1 MNSAENRAKWFPG
14 IVQRMERGNVF
25 IDLGRTTGILLLRNK
40 YRASATETANASK
53 HIFILLKKIFMG
65 INIRLSRTH
74 PKLIEELFKQEVPE
88 IANGVV
94 EIKSIAREP
103 GSRSKSPLPRTTDML
118 DLGRLMLGQRGVRVS
133 TVMNELGGEKI
144 DIIGTVG

>member
-1 MNSAENRAKWFPG
+1 MVSG

-25 IDLGRTTGILLLRNK
+25 IDLGRTTGILAFEEQIPSERYRNGERIK
-40 YRASATETANASK
+40 AYLYSVEETPR
-53 HIFILLKKIFMG
+53 G

-118 DLGRLMLGQRGVRVS
+118 TRSAHASDSAGYGYPQS
-133 TVMNELGGEKI
+133 
-144 DIIGTVG
+144 